1 MPSASEPRLAFEA
14 PIYEMEARLAEMEA
28 QYAKNRAGGDT
39 TKIAE
44 QIRRLRRELAALKR
58 EIYAHLD
65 PWQIVQVS
73 RHPQR
78 PQTRD
83 YIELIFEQFIE
94 LHGDRA
100 FGDDQAIVT
109 GLAHL
114 DDIKVMFIGH
124 QKGKNLAERTACHF
138 GCAHPEGYRKA
149 LRKMQLAAKFGL
161 PIISFIDT
169 PGAYPGITAEER
181 GQAAI
186 IAENLMAMSQIRTPI
201 VCVVI
206 GEGGSGG
213 ALGIGI
219 GDRLAMLEFTYYS
232 VITPEGCA
240 SILWKGSE
248 HAPKAAAALKMTSR
262 DLLQFGIIDEVIP
275 EPPGGAHR
283 DHREAAATLK
293 SSLIHAVRQLKE
305 TPTDVAARAPLPKVP
320 QDRRVPRSGSSP
332 PSRPR
337 RRPGRTGR
345 ARLNQSNLGRHDKR
359 RPILA
364 REHGVGLGVVDER
377 LGRGV
382 DVELAAQ
389 AVGDVAQVAVG
400 ARKVSLFDVG
410 VQELVVARLDGLD
423 EVGEVVAV
431 ALAARALL
439 ELAAEEDLPVLVA
452 ADRQDALGAVED
464 VADLDVATR
473 RW

>member
-1 MPSASEPRLAFEA
+1 MRSPNETRLAFEA
-14 PIYEMEARLAEMEA
+14 PIYDMESRLAEMEA

-39 TKIAE
+39 TTIAE

-58 EIYAHLD
+58 AIYSNLD

-73 RHPQR
+73 RHQQR

-83 YIELIFEQFIE
+83 YLDLIFDQFLE

-109 GLAHL
+109 GLARL
-114 DDIKVMFIGH
+114 DDIKVMFVGH
-124 QKGKNLAERTACHF
+124 QKGKNLAERKACHF

-149 LRKMQLAAKFGL
+149 LKKMQLAAKYGL

-186 IAENLMAMSQIRTPI
+186 IAENLMAMSQIRSPI

-248 HAPKAAAALKMTSR
+248 HAAQSR
-262 DLLQFGIIDEVIP
+262 GCAQDDEPRSLTVRNRRRSDSRT
-275 EPPGGAHR
+275 PGGAHR
-283 DHREAAATLK
+283 DHREAAASLK
-293 SSLIHAVRQLKE
+293 TYLIHSIRHLKE
-305 TPTDVAARAPLPKVP
+305 ASLDDLL
-320 QDRRVPRSGSSP
+320 DRRYDKYRKIGVFLEEAVSP
-332 PSRPR
+332 ERNGQPHDSPH
-337 RRPGRTGR
+337 PDPPPLEGR
-345 ARLNQSNLGRHDKR
+345 
-359 RPILA
+359 
-364 REHGVGLGVVDER
+364 E
-377 LGRGV
+377 
-382 DVELAAQ
+382 
-389 AVGDVAQVAVG
+389 
-400 ARKVSLFDVG
+400 
-410 VQELVVARLDGLD
+410 
-423 EVGEVVAV
+423 
-431 ALAARALL
+431 
-439 ELAAEEDLPVLVA
+439 
-452 ADRQDALGAVED
+452 
-464 VADLDVATR
+464 
-473 RW
+473 